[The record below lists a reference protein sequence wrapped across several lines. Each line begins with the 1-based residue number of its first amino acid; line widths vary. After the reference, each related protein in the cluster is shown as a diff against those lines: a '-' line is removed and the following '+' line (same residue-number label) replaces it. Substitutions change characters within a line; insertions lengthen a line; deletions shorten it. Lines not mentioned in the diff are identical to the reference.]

1 MQWGVKV
8 LKNKVDLGLGWCW
21 WRKVIKVGMYFEGRL
36 RSFADGLDME
46 VDGKRKLNQVMP
58 RTL

>member
-46 VDGKRKLNQVMP
+46 VDGKRKLNQ
-58 RTL
+58 